1 VTEAACKTVFTQ
13 WLKSSGMRWSH
24 QGAKTILT
32 LRTIL
37 LSKSWTLT
45 YDAALKNTYPDNL
58 RTYGVNDKNN
68 EKMAA

>member
-1 VTEAACKTVFTQ
+1 
-13 WLKSSGMRWSH
+13 MRWSH